1 MDPLELRVIERVVAV
16 VIGSLS
22 TVFALSPLPAH
33 AQAADAAAALV
44 STAWCHESST
54 GLSLQTIRLRFQPNG
69 VLLLRKDTDLANGSH
84 TGSNYSARWEVN
96 PDLLIIHEPNGGES
110 RLPMSFTGEGR
121 NTRLTLG
128 KMTYSVCR

>member
-1 MDPLELRVIERVVAV
+1 VEAASRRL
-16 VIGSLS
+16 
-22 TVFALSPLPAH
+22 ALLAAFLGLALVSAPAG
-33 AQAADAAAALV
+33 AQPGDAAAALV

-54 GLSLQTIRLRFQPNG
+54 GISLQTIRLRFQPNG

-96 PDLLIIHEPNGGES
+96 PGLLIIHEANGGES
-110 RLPMSFTGEGR
+110 RLPMSFAGEGR

>member
-1 MDPLELRVIERVVAV
+1 MGLLELRVIERILAV
-16 VIGSLS
+16 VLGG
-22 TVFALSPLPAH
+22 LSPILALAPSPAR
-33 AQAADAAAALV
+33 AQPADAAAALV

-84 TGSNYSARWEVN
+84 TGSNYSARWELN
-96 PDLLIIHEPNGGES
+96 PGLLIIHEPNGGES
-110 RLPMSFTGEGR
+110 RLPMTFAGEGR

-128 KMTYSVCR
+128 KMTYSVCH